1 MRQELSAL
9 PAPGICRS
17 RLPGTRRAAAR
28 HPLRFSQYNASYKAY
43 ATVTGT
49 PLTDAFKTY
58 YFLKGVDTND
68 MAIVKNEWQ
77 RKETPF
83 DAMVNELRQLRA
95 AKLPAPVF
103 ALAPAAQPWPAPA
116 VATLDLQHEVNAFF
130 AARRSGCQRFKVR
143 AKEPRFKKN
152 TGGTSG
158 ELNKAEI
165 LAALASW
172 DSKIYREEETL
183 KESIYRAARDH
194 EEGLTAA
201 AAAAAAAA
209 ATRTGASGGDGA
221 SGAGGGDG
229 ASGDGGTGAGACG
242 AGTGGTGADT
252 GSAGT
257 GGAGAGGAGA
267 GTGGA
272 GGGAFDPEVYNPGLV
287 AFDHVDGLQAV
298 KTWSDCYLGIEKY
311 TCQQSHELELPS
323 DSRFEAALASSL
335 HGAITVGIL
344 NVLSVVLEMRLWKP
358 ATVQQTACARAAETN
373 DTAADRCR
381 IAHLLT
387 EPQLHRIIARYGEA
401 LGVLR
406 VQHARP
412 RGSAHAR
419 KASEGNALGSIG
431 RPGSIGRHRLIK
443 SGK

>member
-1 MRQELSAL
+1 MESL
-9 PAPGICRS
+9 PAG
-17 RLPGTRRAAAR
+17 
-28 HPLRFSQYNASYKAY
+28 
-43 ATVTGT
+43 
-49 PLTDAFKTY
+49 
-58 YFLKGVDTND
+58 
-68 MAIVKNEWQ
+68 
-77 RKETPF
+77 
-83 DAMVNELRQLRA
+83 
-95 AKLPAPVF
+95 
-103 ALAPAAQPWPAPA
+103 APAK
-116 VATLDLQHEVNAFF
+116 EVDAFF

-143 AKEPRFKKN
+143 AKELRVKKN

-158 ELNKAEI
+158 ELNKAEM

-172 DSKIYREEETL
+172 DSKIYREEDIL

-201 AAAAAAAA
+201 AAA
-209 ATRTGASGGDGA
+209 RTGASGGDSA

-229 ASGDGGTGAGACG
+229 ASGDGASGDGASGDGGTGACACG
-242 AGTGGTGADT
+242 AGTGGTGT

-267 GTGGA
+267 GAGGA
-272 GGGAFDPEVYNPGLV
+272 GGGAFDPEVHNPGLV
-287 AFDHVDGLQAV
+287 AFDHVNGLQAV
-298 KTWSDCYLGIEKY
+298 KTWSDCYLGIAKY
-311 TCQQSHELELPS
+311 ICQQSHELELPS

-335 HGAITVGIL
+335 HGAITAGIL

-358 ATVQQTACARAAETN
+358 ATVQQTACARAAGAN
-373 DTAADRCR
+373 VTAADRCR